1 MIIYVVH
8 WETYDTAGICKSISI
23 KIPTG
28 LMFFFLLL
36 FHIADVCKNYMAV
49 NFNFLHFCQLKM
61 LTKLDVNTIHYNIKP
76 PLHEISRPLKVC
88 GYLYKYQEE
97 EKELQEEKI
106 GGKQEDNF

>member
-36 FHIADVCKNYMAV
+36 FHIADVCKNYMAL
-49 NFNFLHFCQLKM
+49 NYNFLHFCQLEM
-61 LTKLDVNTIHYNIKP
+61 LTKL
-76 PLHEISRPLKVC
+76 
-88 GYLYKYQEE
+88 E